1 MMTKKEKILHEI
13 AVNMR
18 DNENRGPAAMLAGA
32 NMAQTI
38 GGTFS
43 AKDVSEILRYCA
55 QVALGVD
62 GIKAA
67 RELSSYYEDSVREIR
82 RKCREE
88 VERAEDRADSEYER
102 AREDFGRRA
111 EEAEDRIDQYRD
123 KAEGYESLR
132 DAIGEDIFFALCEM
146 TPVSHCLPCDT
157 AKVVEAI
164 ENCGKFNG
172 FGQLALAV

>member
-1 MMTKKEKILHEI
+1 MQTKGQKIINAIGRENKRPYNFGDIMQASHAARQAGTFTANDVADLLRWAYMVAIDASGNRDAIE
-13 AVNMR
+13 NMR
-18 DNENRGPAAMLAGA
+18 REYER
-32 NMAQTI
+32 
-38 GGTFS
+38 S
-43 AKDVSEILRYCA
+43 
-55 QVALGVD
+55 VD
-62 GIKAA
+62 
-67 RELSSYYEDSVREIR
+67 EIR
-82 RKCREE
+82 EK
-88 VERAEDRADSEYER
+88 ALEDITEANRRADDEYER
-102 AREDFGRRA
+102 AREEFGRRA

-123 KAEGYESLR
+123 EAEEYESLR